1 MRNRISTRKITATGM
16 ILATALTGSIAPLAL
31 AQTPAADNGTG
42 ETVVITGSNIAR
54 SDYEGPQST
63 IIYDSKKI
71 ERTGARTVTEV
82 LQKLP
87 QNTAGFTEAVNT
99 GLSFSPGAAA
109 ASLRGLGVSAT
120 LVLINGRR
128 VAPFPL
134 AQNGTDV
141 FVDLNGI
148 PLSAVDRIEILKEGA
163 SAIYGSDAIAGVIN
177 VILKTNYTG
186 LEVET
191 YYGNTTNKDSGEV
204 RESFVSGFA
213 NEKFHIM
220 VTGNYLHRNPLADL
234 DRSFSE
240 SADHRRQSGLDLR
253 SVRSDPGTI
262 FFSGSAAFPDG
273 VAAVPPGGNGRTNV
287 PGFNPNTY
295 FLPGILPDGNFRNR
309 FDFNKHTELI
319 SETERWG
326 GYMNFGYT
334 IFDWSDTSAP
344 PDGKAAKS
352 FVPKVGPKLELF
364 GETSYQSI
372 KSVTRIAPTPPD
384 SAGDNIFVP
393 ATNPYNPF
401 GEDVQFLW
409 RAVEAGPRRD
419 RVETDDYRYVG
430 GLKLTQL
437 PRNWNAELS
446 FLYTENN
453 VVDHSY
459 AGFLSVEK
467 VQAALND
474 TNPATALNVFGDGPG
489 INNPETIK
497 GLVVKP
503 RNDGIAYIYSEDF
516 KASGDLI
523 NLPAGPIKLAV
534 GGEYREEALSQSFSV
549 SAGSIVGF
557 GGPGSDGDRDIRSLF
572 YEVAI
577 PITSDKWN
585 VPGIRSLEFSIA
597 QRYDDYSDFGDTV
610 QPKFGF
616 AWKPVK
622 GLLFRGTYSG
632 GFRAP
637 SLPELFTRPVISIE
651 TFEGDFGPPFK
662 TRTRTTTGGNPNLKP
677 ETSYGYLLG
686 FVAEPPFIPGLSIS
700 MDLYRIKRHNVIGQ
714 PTEQFIADNFPDE
727 VVYNDFGDTLDIDI
741 NLRFRNL
748 GEVVTDGVDFDL
760 TYRLETKIGTFILD
774 SEFAFINSLEQI
786 ATPGTANQEF
796 ADTFAIPEFKM
807 VNRLTYTNGG
817 LELEAAV
824 NYIDSYDDAASATGQ
839 IHKVGS
845 WTTVDLRAS
854 YEFNFTP
861 EELPN
866 YSKHKNGKS
875 FKETVPGMLTG
886 WKKWLSGT
894 KFTVGWLNV
903 GDADPSF
910 SNIDEGY
917 DTSTADPTGRFYYAS
932 IRKKFW

>member
-31 AQTPAADNGTG
+31 AQDPAITDTGTR
-42 ETVVITGSNIAR
+42 ETIVITGSNIAR

-63 IIYDSKKI
+63 IIYDSQKI
-71 ERTGARTVTEV
+71 ERMGARTVTEV

-87 QNTAGFTEAVNT
+87 QNTAGFTDQVNN

-109 ASLRGLGVSAT
+109 ASLRGLGIKST
-120 LVLINGRR
+120 LVLLNGRR
-128 VAPFPL
+128 IAPFPL
-134 AQNGTDV
+134 AQNGTDA

-148 PLSAVDRIEILKEGA
+148 PISAVDRIEILKEGA
-163 SAIYGSDAIAGVIN
+163 SAVYGSDAIAGVIN

-204 RESFVSGFA
+204 RESFISGFA

-220 VTGNYLHRNPLADL
+220 VTGNYLHRNPLASV

-240 SADHRRQSGLDLR
+240 SADHRRQGGLDLR
-253 SVRSDPGTI
+253 SVRSNPGTI

-287 PGFNPNTY
+287 PGFNPDNY

-309 FDFNKHTELI
+309 FDFNKYTELI
-319 SETERWG
+319 AETERWG

-344 PDGKAAKS
+344 SDYKAAKS
-352 FVPKVGPKLELF
+352 FVPKVGPKLEFF
-364 GETSYQSI
+364 GEAMYQSI

-401 GEDVQFLW
+401 GEDVFFLW

-419 RVETDDYRYVG
+419 RVETDDYRYLG

-437 PRNWNAELS
+437 PRNWNAELA

-459 AGFLSVEK
+459 GGFLSVEK

-474 TNPATALNVFGDGPG
+474 TNPATALNVFGDGKG
-489 INNPETIK
+489 INNPETID
-497 GLVVKP
+497 GLIIKP
-503 RNDGIAYIYSEDF
+503 RNDGLAYIYSTDF
-516 KASGDLI
+516 RASGDLI
-523 NLPAGPIKLAV
+523 DLPAGPIKLAV
-534 GGEYREEALSQSFSV
+534 GGEYREEALTQTASEPL
-549 SAGSIVGF
+549 GTIVGF
-557 GGPGSDGDRDIRSLF
+557 GGAGSSGDRDVRSLF
-572 YEVAI
+572 YELSI
-577 PITSDKWN
+577 PVMSDKWN
-585 VPGIRSLEFSIA
+585 VPGIRKLEFSIA

-610 QPKFGF
+610 KPKFGF
-616 AWKPVK
+616 AWNPFK
-622 GLLFRGTYSG
+622 GLLFRGAYSE

-637 SLPELFTRPVISIE
+637 SLPELFTGAVNSFDTVLNP
-651 TFEGDFGPPFK
+651 
-662 TRTRTTTGGNPNLKP
+662 RTGIATDVPITTGGNPNLQP
-677 ETSYGYLLG
+677 ETSYGYFLG
-686 FVAEPPFIPGLSIS
+686 FVVDPPFVPGLSIQV
-700 MDLYRIKRHNVIGQ
+700 DFFRIEQNNLISQ
-714 PTEQFIADNFPDE
+714 PTAQFIVDNFP
-727 VVYNDFGDTLDIDI
+727 GDVTYDANNNITHL
-741 NLRFRNL
+741 NSSFRNL
-748 GEVVTDGVDFDL
+748 GQVVTDGVDFEL
-760 TYRLETKIGTFILD
+760 NYRIETKIGTFILD
-774 SEFAFINSLEQI
+774 SEFAFINSLEQVVI
-786 ATPGTANQEF
+786 PGTANQEF

-807 VNRLTYTNGG
+807 VNRLTYQNGG
-817 LELEAAV
+817 LELGVAV
-824 NYIDSYDDAASATGQ
+824 NYIDSYDDAASATNE
-839 IHKVGS
+839 IHKIGS

-861 EELPN
+861 EDLPN
-866 YSKHKNGKS
+866 YSKDKSGKS
-875 FKETVPGMLTG
+875 VKETVPGTLTG
-886 WKKWLSGT
+886 WKKWLNGT
-894 KFTVGWLNV
+894 KFTVGCLNV
-903 GDADPSF
+903 GDVDPPF
-910 SNIDEGY
+910 ANIEEGY

-932 IRKKFW
+932 IHKKFW